1 MKNLHDVDRI
11 KDLLKKRVR
20 SLVPSEGRFVT
31 GIKNIMLHRRDSIST
46 PEICMYKPMIIKII
60 QGNKC
65 TVVADKEY
73 VYGEDDLFITGM
85 TTANNSFIVNAT
97 PEKPCIVITIEL
109 DYETLADLA
118 LQTKPQDERNDNI
131 IADSILV
138 QSADEEILDCFL
150 RLIDALLR
158 PKEKKF
164 LAPLIV
170 KEIYY
175 HLLLGDKGS
184 YLRSFHI
191 HGLPNNQILNVTK
204 WIEQNLT
211 ESLSVKELADIA
223 NMSDSTFYRRF
234 KEITKLSPL
243 QYQKNL
249 RLYKAQR
256 LMLRD
261 DLPITEA
268 SCCVGYAS
276 TTQFCREY
284 KRFFG
289 MSPHKHIKKLLTSN
303 LADIEPAEIDRK

>member
-1 MKNLHDVDRI
+1 M
-11 KDLLKKRVR
+11 
-20 SLVPSEGRFVT
+20 
-31 GIKNIMLHRRDSIST
+31 
-46 PEICMYKPMIIKII
+46 
-60 QGNKC
+60 
-65 TVVADKEY
+65 
-73 VYGEDDLFITGM
+73 
-85 TTANNSFIVNAT
+85 
-97 PEKPCIVITIEL
+97 
-109 DYETLADLA
+109 
-118 LQTKPQDERNDNI
+118 
-131 IADSILV
+131 
-138 QSADEEILDCFL
+138 
-150 RLIDALLR
+150 
-158 PKEKKF
+158 
-164 LAPLIV
+164 
-170 KEIYY
+170 
-175 HLLLGDKGS
+175 
-184 YLRSFHI
+184 
-191 HGLPNNQILNVTK
+191 
-204 WIEQNLT
+204 T